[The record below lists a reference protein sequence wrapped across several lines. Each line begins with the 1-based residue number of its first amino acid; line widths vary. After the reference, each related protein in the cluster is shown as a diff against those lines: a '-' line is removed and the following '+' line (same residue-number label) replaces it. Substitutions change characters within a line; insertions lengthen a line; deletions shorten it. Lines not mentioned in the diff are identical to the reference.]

1 MGRYY
6 QGDIEGKFWFGVQS
20 SADADFFGDEG
31 QAQILNYSFER
42 DTHFEGIKNGIEK
55 CRNILGEYEKLLDEF
70 FNSHEAYNKEMLIKY
85 LDEKVHPKKH
95 HDEQGIGHLLEWYA
109 RLRLGMQILECVE
122 KQGACYFEAEL

>member
-31 QAQILNYSFER
+31 QASHLHYYFDKDDHS
-42 DTHFEGIKNGIEK
+42 EGIKNGIK
-55 CRNILGEYEKLLDEF
+55 NCRDILGVYENIFDEF
-70 FNSHEAYNKEMLIKY
+70 FNSREYYNKEELIEY
-85 LDEKVHPKKH
+85 LDEKIINITGG
-95 HDEQGIGHLLEWYA
+95 HDIDNLLEWYA

-122 KQGACYFEAEL
+122 DQGSCCFQAEL